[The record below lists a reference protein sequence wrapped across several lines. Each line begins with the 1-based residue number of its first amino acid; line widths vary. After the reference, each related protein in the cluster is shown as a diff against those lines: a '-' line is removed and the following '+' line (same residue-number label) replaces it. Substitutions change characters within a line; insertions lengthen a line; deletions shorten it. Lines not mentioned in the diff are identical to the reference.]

1 LFLLVIGHFSLFCI
15 EGIQLFEYAGR
26 WAVIIFLL
34 LSGIAITVKYGIK
47 DIGATFVKKRIQ
59 RFLFPV

>member
-1 LFLLVIGHFSLFCI
+1 
-15 EGIQLFEYAGR
+15 
-26 WAVIIFLL
+26 VIIFLL